1 MIINKIPGKIQI
13 NRKDITNGRNYFIGD
28 SGAAARR
35 MYNNLMNFISTL
47 ASRHSQKMHYVIH
60 ITQNSSFFFFFL
72 PSSFPTFTRRQKP
85 KNTKFQSKKD
95 LCDYNQS
102 LFVCFFQPNHKRE
115 RMFSDGE
122 KNKTERLFWI
132 FFSYFK
138 FKKKQTNRKVKSCCK
153 WFFKKRDKRESSF

>member
-60 ITQNSSFFFFFL
+60 ITQNSSFFFLFL

-102 LFVCFFQPNHKRE
+102 LFVCFFPTKSKKRE
-115 RMFSDGE
+115 NVFQ
-122 KNKTERLFWI
+122 TERRTRRKD
-132 FFSYFK
+132 FFESF
-138 FKKKQTNRKVKSCCK
+138 FLTLNLKKTNKSK
-153 WFFKKRDKRESSF
+153 SIELLQMI